1 MSNSSYPLH
10 LTGPIRSNYLSA
22 SLYRARSA
30 RQARRR
36 PRRGGPEDDPREP
49 GAYGKGGYDVAW
61 PLGFRVREKAEAP
74 SPFRFAV
81 RSCYLRQRLARTAY
95 TNILNTTIYICKCL
109 AHEAPQSPFRF
120 SVVLCLFLVISDFG
134 ESRKKIF
141 LLAFCSVLGLMFG
154 VLMMCLFVIT

>member
-1 MSNSSYPLH
+1 MRRSMAAWIPSS
-10 LTGPIRSNYLSA
+10 GEGRS
-22 SLYRARSA
+22 
-30 RQARRR
+30 
-36 PRRGGPEDDPREP
+36 
-49 GAYGKGGYDVAW
+49 
-61 PLGFRVREKAEAP
+61 P

-81 RSCYLRQRLARTAY
+81 LARAAFAAPSENDLHQHSRHY
-95 TNILNTTIYICKCL
+95 PPYICKRL
-109 AHEAPQSPFRF
+109 AHEVPQSPFQF